1 MTAPSG
7 AAVLRV
13 LAPAAAPAA
22 ALAAVGSLDLLLAAR
37 SWSTPVVGLLDEP
50 AHLLTAWLLLTAAG
64 VRRQVLV
71 WALVGSVLIDVDHV
85 PLYAGAEVTTGGG
98 GRPVSHS
105 LLTLLVLLALAA
117 AWRSQRLRLVGL
129 TAGVGLHLVRDVAL
143 GPGVPVLW
151 PLLRESVRVPYALY
165 LGLLVLAAVVATWR
179 TLRSSPHGV
188 DHPAG

>member
-7 AAVLRV
+7 AAVHRV
-13 LAPAAAPAA
+13 LAPAA
-22 ALAAVGSLDLLLAAR
+22 ALAAVCSLDLLLAAR

-64 VRRQVLV
+64 VRRRQVLV

-105 LLTLLVLLALAA
+105 LLTLFVLLALAA
-117 AWRSQRLRLVGL
+117 AWRFQRLRLAGL
-129 TAGVGLHLVRDVAL
+129 AAGVGLHLVRDVAL

-188 DHPAG
+188 DHLAG